1 MMKDAVVFVGNL
13 PLDIKEWELIDL
25 FEKYGDIRHVDLKL
39 PSRPPGFAF
48 IQFSDPRHARAA
60 VESRD
65 GYDFYGSRIRVR
77 HSSMTVD
84 DTQQAPRFR
93 WSSHMEAIGVALEDI
108 TEIRVPKCMASLRR
122 QNTESS
128 SLDCH
133 DHAHGKTSKITCAKL
148 EMSPMLTCLA

>member
-1 MMKDAVVFVGNL
+1 MLKDAVVFVGNL

-48 IQFSDPRHARAA
+48 IQFSDPRDARGA

-77 HSSMTVD
+77 CSAFWTVNHLGQSHSL
-84 DTQQAPRFR
+84 
-93 WSSHMEAIGVALEDI
+93 GGALTWRLSQSYWRI
-108 TEIRVPKCMASLRR
+108 LS
-122 QNTESS
+122 
-128 SLDCH
+128 
-133 DHAHGKTSKITCAKL
+133 
-148 EMSPMLTCLA
+148 